1 MFGGSAHHDAMEN
14 RRSYLESASRS
25 EQARALRRT
34 SSGMKPE
41 NYLDIAEAVLRTARR
56 PLSAQAI
63 MDAAYRGGIV
73 PKHLY
78 GKTQQ
83 KTLHARLSEDILH
96 KKLESR
102 FFRTDPG
109 LFFLSELRSDPTIP
123 EQFKDPFHARRR
135 TRDLDKEAALA
146 LDRDFLT
153 SLSLF
158 ELSWQDLLKA
168 ADRAGA
174 LKHINPKTVNEGLV
188 LVWAFSVV
196 RRKNELLSYRIGR
209 YRDNRD
215 AFADRKSIGFT
226 DMVGFND
233 QTLFSDD
240 MGVVECGLNAVLSD
254 LDLSNSAFPNGILRP
269 SISFAVIAIH
279 SFVNPV
285 ALFVMEWQCP
295 EWFEPTARR
304 LSLND
309 VRWIDAT
316 HKPNDIEAFEPWSAI
331 AFEAL
336 VDRATQKNLDAQENR
351 HAANSV
357 FSL

>member
-1 MFGGSAHHDAMEN
+1 MEN
-14 RRSYLESASRS
+14 RPPCLERARPS
-25 EQARALRRT
+25 EQATALRRT
-34 SSGMKPE
+34 SGDMRPA
-41 NYLDIAEAVLRTARR
+41 NYLDIAEAVLRAARR
-56 PLSAQAI
+56 PLSARAI
-63 MDAAYRGGIV
+63 LDTAYRSGIV

-78 GKTQQ
+78 GKTQH
-83 KTLHARLSEDILH
+83 KTLHARLAEDILD

-102 FFRTDPG
+102 FFRADPG

-123 EQFKDPFHARRR
+123 ERFKDPFHARRR
-135 TRDLDKEAALA
+135 TRDLNKAVALA
-146 LDRDFLT
+146 FDRDFLASQ
-153 SLSLF
+153 SLY
-158 ELSWQDLLKA
+158 ELTWRDLLKA
-168 ADRAGA
+168 AERAGA
-174 LKHINPKTVNEGLV
+174 LKHIDPKLVNDGLV
-188 LVWAFSVV
+188 LVWAFSIV

-215 AFADRKSIGFT
+215 AFANHKSIGFA
-226 DMVGFND
+226 DMVGLND

-240 MGVVECGLNAVLSD
+240 LGVVECGLNAVLSD
-254 LDLSNSAFPNGILRP
+254 LDLSNSAFPNGVLRP

-279 SFVNPV
+279 SSVDPV

-331 AFEAL
+331 AFEAF
-336 VDRATQKNLDAQENR
+336 VDRASQKNLDDEENK
-351 HAANSV
+351 HAANSI